1 MLLLVYEQVIIKMH
15 FTVSNH
21 SLMGFLS
28 ICLMNFSSLHIF
40 IAFRIFSEI

>member
-1 MLLLVYEQVIIKMH
+1 MMLLVYEQVIIKMH
-15 FTVSNH
+15 FYSVKPLVH
-21 SLMGFLS
+21 GFLS